1 MNNKISKWMAGVAAI
16 CIGTVYLSTAAYSV
30 SAKPAVVTVDT
41 TVRGEA
47 ISPYIYG
54 QFIEHLGECIYGGI
68 WAEMLQDRKFFFPVT
83 GEAPAWESGYNG
95 HGAPLELLRRSP
107 WMILGDKTKL
117 SMDKEA
123 PYVGEHTPVV
133 RPEEK
138 RRCGIYQERLALQK
152 GRKYTGRV
160 ILAGSEG
167 SSAIVRLVWGPGG
180 TQFEAK
186 RIDNLTKD
194 FKKYYFEFESDGD
207 TDNGRLEIIVPGPAE
222 VRIGTASLM
231 PADNIYGFRSDT
243 MARLKELNSPV
254 YRWPGGN
261 FVSGYNWRDGIGDP
275 DKRPPRKNP
284 AWTGIEYNDMGL
296 DEFMVF
302 CRELNAEPY
311 IAVNTGAG
319 DPKECAAE
327 LEYMNGSIDTP
338 MGKLRAQNGNPIPYN
353 VRWWAIGNEMYGNWQ
368 IGHMPIE
375 EYLKKHKTVVDLMRE
390 VDPEIIAVA
399 VGDLGS
405 GWSEG
410 TLKNCSDYMSNL
422 SEHTYWQYRE
432 NILDH
437 IAQPVNVIRR
447 VAEAHRQFRETIPGL
462 KEKNIRIAMDE
473 WNYWYGPHIFGEL
486 GTRYFLDDGLGA
498 SAALHEFF
506 RNSDIYVMANYAQT
520 VNVIGAIKTTKTDA
534 EFESTGLVLKLY
546 RERYG
551 EIPVKV
557 SGAPAPLDVT
567 AALTR
572 DMRSLTF
579 AVMNPTD
586 SAQELTVSLSGME
599 LGNRA
604 QQWVITG
611 PERRAYNEPGQ
622 PRKIDITT
630 SPVCP
635 DGGLTVLPLS
645 VTLISYDV
653 K

>member
-1 MNNKISKWMAGVAAI
+1 MM
-16 CIGTVYLSTAAYSV
+16 
-30 SAKPAVVTVDT
+30 
-41 TVRGEA
+41 
-47 ISPYIYG
+47 
-54 QFIEHLGECIYGGI
+54 
-68 WAEMLQDRKFFFPVT
+68 
-83 GEAPAWESGYNG
+83 
-95 HGAPLELLRRSP
+95 
-107 WMILGDKTKL
+107 
-117 SMDKEA
+117 
-123 PYVGEHTPVV
+123 
-133 RPEEK
+133 
-138 RRCGIYQERLALQK
+138 
-152 GRKYTGRV
+152 
-160 ILAGSEG
+160 
-167 SSAIVRLVWGPGG
+167 
-180 TQFEAK
+180 
-186 RIDNLTKD
+186 
-194 FKKYYFEFESDGD
+194 
-207 TDNGRLEIIVPGPAE
+207 
-222 VRIGTASLM
+222 
-231 PADNIYGFRSDT
+231 
-243 MARLKELNSPV
+243 
-254 YRWPGGN
+254 
-261 FVSGYNWRDGIGDP
+261 
-275 DKRPPRKNP
+275 
-284 AWTGIEYNDMGL
+284 
-296 DEFMVF
+296 
-302 CRELNAEPY
+302 
-311 IAVNTGAG
+311 
-319 DPKECAAE
+319 
-327 LEYMNGSIDTP
+327 
-338 MGKLRAQNGNPIPYN
+338 RA
-353 VRWWAIGNEMYGNWQ
+353 
-368 IGHMPIE
+368 
-375 EYLKKHKTVVDLMRE
+375 
-390 VDPEIIAVA
+390 VDPSIIPVA